1 MKERNEMSFHDTMS
15 TIKDEVSI
23 FKIYRLMNKVEDNEI
38 HLNGRINVLQAQ
50 LKEAMS
56 VINA

>member
-1 MKERNEMSFHDTMS
+1 MKERNEKSIYDTMNH
-15 TIKDEVSI
+15 IKDEVSI

-38 HLNGRINVLQAQ
+38 ELNGKIDVLQAQ

-56 VINA
+56 VINE